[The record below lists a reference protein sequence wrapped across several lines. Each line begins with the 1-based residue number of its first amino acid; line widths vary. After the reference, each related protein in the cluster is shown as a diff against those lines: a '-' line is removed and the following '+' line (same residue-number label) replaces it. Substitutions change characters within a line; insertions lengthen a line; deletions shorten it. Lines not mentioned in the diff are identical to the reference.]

1 MKEAFVDIGSFL
13 GESEPLKNWINK
25 CIAQRGLQYWLV
37 YQDTVENEVLQLA
50 TLLLPIVDDMRD
62 WSNEEI
68 DEFEDSLI
76 NNGYCYLLNMDQIED
91 VIDNYQMQKDNP
103 TDEELLEAIIFYYER
118 DAFIIL

>member
-1 MKEAFVDIGSFL
+1 MDIGSFL

-118 DAFIIL
+118 DAFMCL

>member
-1 MKEAFVDIGSFL
+1 MDIGSFL

-25 CIAQRGLQYWLV
+25 CITQRGLQYWLV
-37 YQDTVENEVLQLA
+37 YQDTAENEILQL
-50 TLLLPIVDDMRD
+50 TTRLLPIVDDMRD

-91 VIDNYQMQKDNP
+91 VIDNLKQQKAQP
-103 TDEELLEAIIFYYER
+103 SEQELLEAIIFYYER
-118 DAFIIL
+118 DAFISL

>member
-1 MKEAFVDIGSFL
+1 MDIGSFL

-25 CIAQRGLQYWLV
+25 YITQRGLQYWLV
-37 YQDTVENEVLQLA
+37 YQDTAENETLQL
-50 TLLLPIVDDMRD
+50 TTQLLPIVDDMRD

-91 VIDNYQMQKDNP
+91 VIDNLKQQKAQP
-103 TDEELLEAIIFYYER
+103 SEQELLEAIIFYYER
-118 DAFIIL
+118 DAFISL

>member
-1 MKEAFVDIGSFL
+1 MDIGSFL

-25 CIAQRGLQYWLV
+25 CITQRGLQYWLV
-37 YQDTVENEVLQLA
+37 YQDTAENEVLQL
-50 TLLLPIVDDMRD
+50 TTQLLPIVDDMRD

-91 VIDNYQMQKDNP
+91 VIDILSSKKLSPVNRNYLK
-103 TDEELLEAIIFYYER
+103 LLSFTMSEMR
-118 DAFIIL
+118 L